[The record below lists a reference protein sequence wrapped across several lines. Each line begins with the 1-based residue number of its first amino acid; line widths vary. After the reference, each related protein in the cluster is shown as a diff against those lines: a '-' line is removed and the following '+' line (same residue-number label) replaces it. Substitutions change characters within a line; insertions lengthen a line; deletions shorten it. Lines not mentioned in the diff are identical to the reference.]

1 MAKNNES
8 FREQVNLAEQ
18 LNQKTRERI
27 ELTKELQ
34 GQNKIEDS
42 TLRDREKI
50 LERIKDNQKDGNK
63 LASIESDIKEKIS
76 EYEKS
81 CKRLIDDMFGQLE

>member
-63 LASIESDIKEKIS
+63 LASIES
-76 EYEKS
+76 
-81 CKRLIDDMFGQLE
+81 